1 MALRQA
7 ERAGDGRALRINV
20 GAERLDGRLR
30 ITVRDNGTGI
40 KSEHLTRVFE
50 PFFTTREVGQG
61 LGLGLSVSYAIVQR
75 HGGLLSVASEEGAW
89 TEFSMDLTLAA

>member
-1 MALRQA
+1 M
-7 ERAGDGRALRINV
+7 
-20 GAERLDGRLR
+20 
-30 ITVRDNGTGI
+30 
-40 KSEHLTRVFE
+40 FE